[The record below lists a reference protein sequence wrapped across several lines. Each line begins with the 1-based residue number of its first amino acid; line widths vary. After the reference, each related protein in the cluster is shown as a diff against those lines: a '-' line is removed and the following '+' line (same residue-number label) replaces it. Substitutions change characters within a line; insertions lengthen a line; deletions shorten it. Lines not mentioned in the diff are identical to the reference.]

1 MRSYDIC
8 YAAWLTVYGIGEK
21 QFQRV
26 FKCYANGMVSIN
38 EKQTRCRTH
47 KSEVAKAWMK
57 SSFSRMGDKMPNSA
71 AIHLPSYL
79 DRKALYE
86 MMKNDLVNQ
95 RQAIISYSQF
105 CSLMNSEFP
114 HVGIPKVHFNRL
126 ACEQENTEFVSCVF
140 SASLAM
146 YTVHVVSIKLSPCFL
161 LGMHCNFGMYF
172 YLTCPPKCHLL
183 SYTVDS
189 PTLNLFDNPGNM
201 NLHCG

>member
-8 YAAWLTVYGIGEK
+8 YVAWLTVYGIGEK

-26 FKCYANGMVSIN
+26 FKCYANGMVSIS
-38 EKQTRCRTH
+38 EKQTRCRTN

-57 SSFSRMGDKMPNSA
+57 SSFSRMGDKMPNSS

-86 MMKNDLVNQ
+86 MMKNDLVDQ

-114 HVGIPKVHFNRL
+114 HVGIPKVHLNNRIIT
-126 ACEQENTEFVSCVF
+126 NMNKITTYTKFISCVF

-146 YTVHVVSIKLSPCFL
+146 Y
-161 LGMHCNFGMYF
+161 MYF
-172 YLTCPPKCHLL
+172 QL
-183 SYTVDS
+183 S
-189 PTLNLFDNPGNM
+189 
-201 NLHCG
+201 